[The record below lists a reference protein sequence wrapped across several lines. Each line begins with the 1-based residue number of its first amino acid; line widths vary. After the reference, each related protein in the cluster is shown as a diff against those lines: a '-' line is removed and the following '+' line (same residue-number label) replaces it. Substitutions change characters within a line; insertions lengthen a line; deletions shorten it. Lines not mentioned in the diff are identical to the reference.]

1 MASPKKSKK
10 SKKDRKLKKNLSLVP
25 VEPKAADS
33 DWWDSFFNPSA
44 SSYQSLLTKLQWL
57 VGEDLINRSS
67 RNATVL
73 KLTKCRTVEALE
85 FGANVCPG
93 LVTLSLPGDVLDN
106 KHTNLELIWQVEKFG
121 DLSKGSVQGREASSI
136 VMLVPYQVLKF
147 EGDCFGFDENDN
159 EISKLA
165 SHISKFMRSGSEFPE
180 FLRGLD
186 NLVLPVDGY
195 SFDQHVEENWDEMLN
210 DLLNAFNDL
219 RLKEQSMSL
228 SQHPYKT

>member
-25 VEPKAADS
+25 FEPKAADS
-33 DWWDSFFNPSA
+33 DWWDSSFNPRHLEQVVDCSVMLNSA
-44 SSYQSLLTKLQWL
+44 VGNIGLGARRPPRRLQWL

-85 FGANVCPG
+85 FAANVCPG

-136 VMLVPYQVLKF
+136 VKLVPYQVLKF
-147 EGDCFGFDENDN
+147 EGCK
-159 EISKLA
+159 S
-165 SHISKFMRSGSEFPE
+165 
-180 FLRGLD
+180 
-186 NLVLPVDGY
+186 
-195 SFDQHVEENWDEMLN
+195 
-210 DLLNAFNDL
+210 
-219 RLKEQSMSL
+219 
-228 SQHPYKT
+228 

>member
-1 MASPKKSKK
+1 MLLCGC
-10 SKKDRKLKKNLSLVP
+10 KDL
-25 VEPKAADS
+25 
-33 DWWDSFFNPSA
+33 
-44 SSYQSLLTKLQWL
+44 
-57 VGEDLINRSS
+57 
-67 RNATVL
+67 
-73 KLTKCRTVEALE
+73 
-85 FGANVCPG
+85 
-93 LVTLSLPGDVLDN
+93 
-106 KHTNLELIWQVEKFG
+106 
-121 DLSKGSVQGREASSI
+121 
-136 VMLVPYQVLKF
+136 VMLDAR
-147 EGDCFGFDENDN
+147 DCFGFDENDN

-165 SHISKFMRSGSEFPE
+165 SHISKFMRSGFEFPE